1 MPMLDLDRTLAQ
13 SIVDRTMQI
22 IDVNVNVM
30 DAQGVIIASGDAARI
45 GQVHRGA
52 LQVLREGIAM
62 EVTEELAATFPG
74 VMPGVNLPLRLG
86 DKVIGCIGLSGAPDS
101 IRRYGQLVHM
111 AAETML
117 EQADLMQ
124 LLARDARIREEL
136 TLSLIREG
144 RVPGFIADEAAR
156 IGIDPATPRVA
167 VILGLDH
174 DTAGGRPD
182 VAVMQDQYDRLMK
195 MGRHVLAA
203 PVTSQEIVLLRPAL
217 DARGKWQPQAQL
229 RWIEDLQRQL
239 HEASGVRFRAA
250 LGGYVPESEGGVRL
264 SCHMAS
270 GALRVGRLRRPT
282 EAIHNYADLRLHV
295 LMDEVALGWQAAE
308 LGKRVEKLRQSD
320 KTGRLE
326 ETLRV
331 WFQHDMKIASAA
343 AALGVH
349 RNSLDYRL
357 GRVQDIC
364 GCDLS
369 RVDDLFELYFALL
382 VGGSARAA

>member
-1 MPMLDLDRTLAQ
+1 MLDLDRTLAQ

-52 LQVLREGIAM
+52 LQVLREGRAM
-62 EVTEELAATFPG
+62 EVTDEIAAAFPG

-136 TLSLIREG
+136 TLGLIREG

-156 IGIDPATPRVA
+156 MGIDPAAPRVA
-167 VILGLDH
+167 VILGVEREMPN
-174 DTAGGRPD
+174 ARPD
-182 VAVMQDQYDRLMK
+182 LAAMEELYDRVMK
-195 MGRHVLAA
+195 LGRHVLAA
-203 PVTSQEIVLLRPAL
+203 RITAQDIVLLRPAL

-229 RWIEDLQRQL
+229 RWIEDLRREL
-239 HEASGVRFRAA
+239 PETGGARFRFA
-250 LGGYVPESEGGVRL
+250 LGGYVPEDEGGVQL
-264 SCHMAS
+264 SCQMAS
-270 GALRVGRLRRPT
+270 GALRVGRMRRPA
-282 EAIHNYADLRLHV
+282 EAVHNYADLRLHV
-295 LMDEVALGWQAAE
+295 LMDQLASGWQAAE
-308 LGKRVEKLRQSD
+308 LGKRIEKLRQSD
-320 KTGRLE
+320 KSGRLE

-331 WFQHDMKIASAA
+331 WFQHDMKIANAA

-357 GRVQDIC
+357 GRVQYIC

-382 VGGSARAA
+382 ISRQTPSPS